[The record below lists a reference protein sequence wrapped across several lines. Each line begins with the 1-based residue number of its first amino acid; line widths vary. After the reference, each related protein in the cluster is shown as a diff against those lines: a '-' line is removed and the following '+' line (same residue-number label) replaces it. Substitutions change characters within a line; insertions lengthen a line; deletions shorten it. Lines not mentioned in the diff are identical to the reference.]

1 MYWVYIINLTVFFF
15 LETADLQ
22 MYDQISNPNYASK
35 KIKLTPPVDR
45 KTTTL
50 VLTLSDMWSGYYSV
64 CSFVSF

>member
-50 VLTLSDMWSGYYSV
+50 VLTLSDM
-64 CSFVSF
+64 